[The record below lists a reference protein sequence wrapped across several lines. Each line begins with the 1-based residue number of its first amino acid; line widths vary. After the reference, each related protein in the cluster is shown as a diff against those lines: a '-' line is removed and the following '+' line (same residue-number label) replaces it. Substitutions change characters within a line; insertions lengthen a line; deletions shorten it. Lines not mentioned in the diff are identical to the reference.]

1 MFEFDLWGVKNED
14 NNEHATDF
22 IDQSNRSALNY
33 ARILS
38 VLALHFDDSLLIYY
52 SFSIRYFVLL
62 SFLLSSTAGGFS
74 AAATRRS
81 EDSSS
86 SIAFLFSLA
95 RTVFSTS

>member
-62 SFLLSSTAGGFS
+62 SFLLSSTGGFS

-86 SIAFLFSLA
+86 SAFLFSLA

>member
-1 MFEFDLWGVKNED
+1 VFEFDLWGVKNED

-62 SFLLSSTAGGFS
+62 SFLLSSTGGFS